1 MVTHQMMTL
10 AFFAACGAIFL
21 RLRTLQRLCALIA
34 VWAALGVGIYVAQ
47 EIFKA
52 IDRLLL
58 AGAR

>member
-1 MVTHQMMTL
+1 MALALLVTL
-10 AFFAACGAIFL
+10 GAVFL

-34 VWAALGVGIYVAQ
+34 VWAAASVGIYVAS

-52 IDRLLL
+52 VGRLLL